1 MGLSAL
7 AIATLMDETV
17 DALSTHVLPAL
28 SRHAQQLRAHAQ
40 PDNPDTPA
48 AIRAMAVR
56 VHCLHMLIRHC
67 RDGCRL
73 RR

>member
-56 VHCLHMLIRHC
+56 VQCCLHR
-67 RDGCRL
+67 CRL
-73 RR
+73 LASQPRDA